1 MRPFCGQFEI
11 CVCCCY
17 IQRPSIDQSCCN
29 ADLQRDR
36 CRYFPPKVHW
46 KERRRDKM
54 MRVILETSPTLTPD
68 ITPPVLSL
76 SLLGSLKCH
85 TEHFSSFLSLEVQNS
100 LGGSRYPTQHTAH
113 IRTCQRT
120 CISFIEFYISLH
132 SDEMSRWFPIMF
144 VLQQHFSRLKIKS
157 RRKRNDK

>member
-11 CVCCCY
+11 CVCCCQY

-85 TEHFSSFLSLEVQNS
+85 TEHFSSFLSFQKFRTLSE
-100 LGGSRYPTQHTAH
+100 LADIPPAH

-144 VLQQHFSRLKIKS
+144 VLQQHF
-157 RRKRNDK
+157 